1 MDEKVLAAQKWVNA
15 TYGGVSGY
23 NRCPENGATGWAT
36 MFSLTRGLQVELG
49 ITALSDSFGPT
60 TLSKL
65 AALGDI
71 GPSTSNENIIRI
83 VQSALFCKGYWGGNE
98 DGTYDAATMASVTQL
113 KRNAGFAVPSDGRV
127 QPKIFKALL
136 TMDAYSLLSG
146 GTEEVRTIQ
155 QWLNSSYLNK
165 STFFLIPCD
174 GHYTRDVQTALM
186 KALQYEFGVPEDQ
199 ATGNFGPTTQAG
211 LRNHQV
217 AEGDSGIFV
226 KLFSAACVFNGR
238 VGSTS
243 TVFKTAFDS
252 ALTTYVRAFQ
262 EFSALTVN
270 GRGDYQTWAQLL
282 VSMGDPDRDA
292 GACDTRFHISVD
304 RARALVSGG
313 YTVVGRYLDEDPDS
327 TLDKEIQ
334 PGELDAIFD
343 GGMRV
348 FPISQYGARS
358 LSDFTFP
365 QGYAHAQKAHDRAV
379 GYGFNT
385 GTVIYFAVDYDAT
398 DPEITSNIVPYF
410 NGVQSGLASRGKRYV
425 AGVYGSR
432 NVCSRVSAEAYAR
445 YSFVSGMSWGFSG
458 NLGFPMPEN
467 WSFTQIKEFRFSAS
481 QTDSFDLDRDVQR
494 PHADKGVGRDGI
506 GGTESPV
513 SKYVQYIAD
522 LYSTAVRYDKG
533 NPSLRVMEYLRY
545 PRYVDLYSG
554 WQTLIGDVDRDWIAY
569 AEDNGPNRV
578 TSFTDPSYG
587 VTVHAD
593 HFGATVNAFYLKGSG
608 SGTGANRGDFGGWG
622 GDLSTFYGDWRNNA
636 DSYASGYAFC
646 MDRLAKLNVSS
657 SFSFGDMVEDV
668 DGYLVGT
675 AVKNGARIDEQ
686 VQSLIGGNGHLRRF
700 TNYFAQRHGSSVSH
714 AEDTA
719 RTMLVDVGDD
729 DVLDAMRTQA
739 IRQVSGWNTLLPG
752 YLTDGKLDPYLQGY
766 AETLQ
771 KLADQEG

>member
-304 RARALVSGG
+304 
-313 YTVVGRYLDEDPDS
+313 
-327 TLDKEIQ
+327 
-334 PGELDAIFD
+334 
-343 GGMRV
+343 
-348 FPISQYGARS
+348 
-358 LSDFTFP
+358 
-365 QGYAHAQKAHDRAV
+365 
-379 GYGFNT
+379 
-385 GTVIYFAVDYDAT
+385 
-398 DPEITSNIVPYF
+398 
-410 NGVQSGLASRGKRYV
+410 
-425 AGVYGSR
+425 
-432 NVCSRVSAEAYAR
+432 
-445 YSFVSGMSWGFSG
+445 
-458 NLGFPMPEN
+458 
-467 WSFTQIKEFRFSAS
+467 
-481 QTDSFDLDRDVQR
+481 
-494 PHADKGVGRDGI
+494 
-506 GGTESPV
+506 
-513 SKYVQYIAD
+513 
-522 LYSTAVRYDKG
+522 
-533 NPSLRVMEYLRY
+533 
-545 PRYVDLYSG
+545 
-554 WQTLIGDVDRDWIAY
+554 
-569 AEDNGPNRV
+569 
-578 TSFTDPSYG
+578 
-587 VTVHAD
+587 
-593 HFGATVNAFYLKGSG
+593 
-608 SGTGANRGDFGGWG
+608 
-622 GDLSTFYGDWRNNA
+622 
-636 DSYASGYAFC
+636 
-646 MDRLAKLNVSS
+646 
-657 SFSFGDMVEDV
+657 
-668 DGYLVGT
+668 
-675 AVKNGARIDEQ
+675 
-686 VQSLIGGNGHLRRF
+686 
-700 TNYFAQRHGSSVSH
+700 
-714 AEDTA
+714 
-719 RTMLVDVGDD
+719 
-729 DVLDAMRTQA
+729 
-739 IRQVSGWNTLLPG
+739 
-752 YLTDGKLDPYLQGY
+752 
-766 AETLQ
+766 
-771 KLADQEG
+771 